1 VGLLAGTVREVG
13 LGFKLIHRAD
23 DDLERFGVLAIH
35 ASPLSLVPDLL
46 AAHAGRGIAPRR
58 AYSAVASSMEI
69 VPRDGAGMTY
79 TIDGDL
85 YRTEEPLSISMGPSI
100 TIVKPAAAL
109 IVRER
114 GDTMQST

>member
-1 VGLLAGTVREVG
+1 
-13 LGFKLIHRAD
+13 
-23 DDLERFGVLAIH
+23 
-35 ASPLSLVPDLL
+35 
-46 AAHAGRGIAPRR
+46 
-58 AYSAVASSMEI
+58 MEI

-85 YRTEEPLSISMGPSI
+85 YRTDEPLSISLGPSI
-100 TIVKPAAAL
+100 SIVKPAAAL